1 MKEYL
6 FRNENIWDIHLSKR
20 ATFAYSGHTDV
31 FGSAHPFQET
41 TPSHS
46 KKSESTRRQNTARCH
61 VTCLSVPEIEC
72 ERRVMLLEVRTDGV
86 VPDSTVR
93 WISAAAP
100 RGNNFQTDQTLQ
112 QASSNN
118 TAEWMTN
125 HTLKSVTLRR
135 CYISIVSFTTGHYV
149 LLGPQSKLTWGEILF
164 AASWPC
170 ESFNNNTF
178 SLGVSGGRFTKP
190 LSH

>member
-1 MKEYL
+1 MKIFEIFIYQNVPPLHTLDTQMSLAQHIL
-6 FRNENIWDIHLSKR
+6 FKKQHRVTQRNLNPHAGKTQHAAMSLVWVCRRLNASVESCCWKCGQTASC
-20 ATFAYSGHTDV
+20 
-31 FGSAHPFQET
+31 P
-41 TPSHS
+41 TP
-46 KKSESTRRQNTARCH
+46 
-61 VTCLSVPEIEC
+61 
-72 ERRVMLLEVRTDGV
+72 
-86 VPDSTVR
+86 TVR

-118 TAEWMTN
+118 TAEWMTK